1 MKYSITGK
9 ITAIML
15 SLVAGTVLLC
25 WFINTTLLET
35 YYVEHKQQKLL
46 ETYEMVNKA
55 SSSGEAW
62 TEEFA
67 IRLEK
72 VCANSNITRM
82 IIGSD
87 NIILDSNVGDD
98 ETLLLQF
105 LELIFRKNKNVEI
118 LESTDRY
125 VVEKMSDKRLKTD
138 YLVLCGNLSDG
149 NSLLMRTALE
159 SIKESVDIANR
170 FLAYVGIVAVV
181 LCAVIIY
188 AVTRKIT
195 NPILQ
200 LADISNRMTN
210 LDFDAKFPSKGK
222 NEIDMLGEHMNQ
234 LSETLERT
242 ISELKSANN
251 ELKIDIEKKTEMD
264 EMRKEFI
271 SNVSHEL
278 KTPIALIQG
287 YAEGLQECINDD
299 ADSREFYCDV
309 IMDEA
314 DKMNQLVKNLLT
326 LNQLE
331 SGSEQVVFERF
342 DLLEVIQGVVNAT
355 AILREQSGV
364 ALQVHGTGPKYVWA
378 DEFKTEQVL
387 TNYISNAIHYAAGEK
402 KIEIFVRPNTET
414 VRVEVF
420 NTGNPIPEEELE
432 HIWDKFYL
440 FYEFLHKYVSFLC
453 SSAYS
458 CFSILYSTIIYSAGQ
473 PQFPVF
479 KIFHAK
485 LLAFTIQFKPES
497 YTVSKI
503 FHTAFSVKRI
513 HNRFYNGQADSVSA
527 VFPGSRLI
535 HFIKFIPD
543 MLQFFLRNGISCIKY
558 LHSSCRMRRG
568 NGSADRE

>member
-1 MKYSITGK
+1 MKHSITGK
-9 ITAIML
+9 ITVIML

-25 WFINTTLLET
+25 WFINTTLLEP

-46 ETYEMVNKA
+46 DTYEMVNNA
-55 SSSGEAW
+55 SISGEMG

-72 VCANSNITRM
+72 ECANSNITRM

-87 NIILDSNVGDD
+87 STIIDSNVGDD

-105 LELIFRKNKNVEI
+105 LELIFRKNKSAEI
-118 LESTDRY
+118 LKSADRY
-125 VVEKMSDKRLKTD
+125 VVEKMSDKRLKTE
-138 YLVLCGNLSDG
+138 YLVLYGNLADG

-159 SIKESVDIANR
+159 SIKESVEIANQ
-170 FLAYVGIVAVV
+170 FLAYVGVTAVI

-188 AVTRKIT
+188 AVTRRIT

-200 LADISNRMTN
+200 LAEISSRMTN
-210 LDFDAKFPSKGK
+210 LDFDAKFQSRGK
-222 NEIDMLGEHMNQ
+222 NEIDILGEHMNQ
-234 LSETLERT
+234 LSETLEQT

-251 ELKIDIEKKTEMD
+251 ELKIDIERKTEID

-287 YAEGLQECINDD
+287 YAEGLQACVNDD

-342 DLLEVIQGVVNAT
+342 DLMEVISGVVNAT
-355 AILREQSGV
+355 AILREQSGI
-364 ALQVHGTGPKYVWA
+364 ALKVHGIGPQYVWA

-387 TNYISNAIHYAAGEK
+387 TNYISNAIHYALGEK
-402 KIEIFVRPNTET
+402 RIEIFVRPNAET

-432 HIWDKFYL
+432 HIWDKFYKVDKARTRE
-440 FYEFLHKYVSFLC
+440 Y
-453 SSAYS
+453 
-458 CFSILYSTIIYSAGQ
+458 G
-473 PQFPVF
+473 
-479 KIFHAK
+479 
-485 LLAFTIQFKPES
+485 
-497 YTVSKI
+497 
-503 FHTAFSVKRI
+503 
-513 HNRFYNGQADSVSA
+513 G
-527 VFPGSRLI
+527 
-535 HFIKFIPD
+535 
-543 MLQFFLRNGISCIKY
+543 NGIGLSIVKAIMDSFHREC
-558 LHSSCRMRRG
+558 G
-568 NGSADRE
+568 VENAENGVKFWFELDCKSH